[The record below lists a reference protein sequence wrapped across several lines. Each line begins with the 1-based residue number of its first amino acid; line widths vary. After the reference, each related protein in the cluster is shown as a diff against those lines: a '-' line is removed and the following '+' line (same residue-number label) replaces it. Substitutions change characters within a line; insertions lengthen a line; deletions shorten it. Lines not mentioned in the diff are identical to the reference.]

1 MAWEKLGSTKIGART
16 PDFEATNNT
25 GWTQVGTGVTID
37 SAGKITTSSASAN
50 ARVYKALGFTSH
62 ASNWVLDFE
71 FTRTSA
77 SGSNVRPI
85 YVSDNTNPPADSSD
99 NDALGGYGD
108 TNFNLFKKEGTT
120 HTPQGHTANTQSTKY
135 YGRMIRTSD
144 TSFKVTMSTSS
155 ANRDAGSGGT
165 VTQSITASA
174 IGALSYIGSAN
185 GTTSGN
191 HTNEVENIKFYNGT
205 TTVANTSDII
215 TVDSLEA
222 KKHLM
227 VQGNLLNSGELNT
240 VALQFNS
247 DTGNNYSRRYSVNG
261 GVDATDTSQPSL
273 EIEQG
278 SAWSGDCFFTAQ
290 IINEAAKE
298 KLVQS
303 EWIDQQSTGA
313 GSAPR
318 RAEVVGKWSNTSN
331 AITTIKVIQDG
342 SGSFAEGSEVTVYGT
357 D

>member
-1 MAWEKLGSTKIGART
+1 MAWAKLGSTNIGART

-25 GWTQVGTGVTID
+25 GWTQVGTGITID
-37 SAGKITTSSASAN
+37 GAGKITTSSASAN

-62 ASNWVLDFE
+62 ASNWILDFE

-77 SGSNVRPI
+77 AGGNVRPI

-99 NDALGGYGD
+99 NDAVGAYGD

-120 HTPQGHTANTQSTKY
+120 HTAQGWTANTQSTKY

-165 VTQSITASA
+165 VTQSITGSA

-185 GTTSGN
+185 GTATGN

-205 TTVANTSDII
+205 TTMANTSDTI

-222 KKHLM
+222 KKYLII
-227 VQGNLLNSGELNT
+227 QIKKIASGNASVG
-240 VALQFNS
+240 LQFNN
-247 DTGNNYSRRYSVNG
+247 DTGNNYSFKRNTNG
-261 GVDATDTSQPSL
+261 GTDADRTSKS
-273 EIEQG
+273 
-278 SAWSGDCFFTAQ
+278 FTAGEDGTATSFSTHY
-290 IINEAAKE
+290 IVNDADEE
-298 KLVQS
+298 KLIISDFVG
-303 EWIDQQSTGA
+303 IGGA
-313 GSAPR
+313 GASASTSR
-318 RAEVVGKWSNTSN
+318 EEIVGKWANTSN
-331 AITTIKVIQDG
+331 QITRVDVKNQAGGDF
-342 SGSFAEGSEVTVYGT
+342 SEGSEVTVYGT